1 MNLEIINNE
10 FAVCKVENLNSVDL
24 NKDYTFIAK
33 TEEELSLVC
42 PVESVPETTI
52 EKDPGWKCFRV
63 QGQLEFSLI
72 GILSGIS
79 GVLANNK
86 IGIFVISTYNTDY
99 VMVKENQ
106 FDSAIEC
113 LEKAGY
119 NFTK

>member
-10 FAVCKVENLNSVDL
+10 FAVCKVENLNNVDL